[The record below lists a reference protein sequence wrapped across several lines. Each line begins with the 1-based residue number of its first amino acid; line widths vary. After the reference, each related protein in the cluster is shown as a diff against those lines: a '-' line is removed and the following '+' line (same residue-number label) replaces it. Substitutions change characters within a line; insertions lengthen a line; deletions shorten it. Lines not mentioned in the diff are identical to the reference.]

1 MPQPILLQRVMLDP
15 ERHERSSIDE
25 LCDFPSM
32 GSDEFGHGVLH
43 ESLERICAALDTYT
57 LTEEPGIE
65 DRHRRPLVF
74 IAPSVP
80 SGYVGA
86 LTRIARREL
95 KPAGETYFAE
105 AVTGNDL
112 DGRMLHDN
120 DFELAAKAW
129 WDLHNDIWFTFDRG
143 LAEKILAALAVVREK
158 EKRQG
163 AESGH

>member
-1 MPQPILLQRVMLDP
+1 MLQPYLLQRVMLDP

-25 LCDFPSM
+25 LCDFPAM
-32 GSDEFGHGVLH
+32 GSDEFGHGALH
-43 ESLERICAALDTYT
+43 ESLERICAALDSYR
-57 LTEEPGIE
+57 LIEEPGLE
-65 DRHRRPLVF
+65 DRHLRPLVF

-80 SGYVGA
+80 SEYVVA
-86 LTRIARREL
+86 LVRIARREL
-95 KPAGETYFAE
+95 RPAGETYLAE

-112 DGRMLHDN
+112 DGHPLHDN

-158 EKRQG
+158 ESLNDAGSR
-163 AESGH
+163 H